1 MESNCLPLKMFRDL
15 FLQGGLGGFD
25 VTKLFQDDGFVWL
38 AAVLLNVRHL
48 PSIANFIEMK
58 KQLVIFVDTEVIP
71 VLINQA

>member
-1 MESNCLPLKMFRDL
+1 MFRDL

-25 VTKLFQDDGFVWL
+25 VTKLFSDNRFVWL

-48 PSIANFIEMK
+48 ASLSNFLDMK

-71 VLINQA
+71 VLIN